1 MRSRGNAMPRTSH
14 QKCERCHV
22 RQAHKR
28 ARYSMCPPCRAEYR
42 VELREQR
49 ARARAVDP
57 VAEAVKD
64 VVLDLDNKPITQ
76 VLAEW
81 HNLNVA
87 LAGDIMPR
95 VRPEVILRK
104 VDPTTI
110 NRVSQ
115 VNGLTDEQR
124 LEIGRLYED
133 GISYD
138 SIRQRLKVSNATIVR
153 VARDLGLPP
162 RNKGPRSASPDVGEE
177 QPVPQSSDSV
187 QGRIEQLADNPGIPA
202 EHRRGIEQ
210 ALERM
215 VLPPKPEPVLHSTM
229 LPEAGQDWEVRVRGT
244 FTVRA
249 ASIESVLGQMRSKY
263 PNLRIVGIELI
274 DQPDT

>member
-1 MRSRGNAMPRTSH
+1 
-14 QKCERCHV
+14 
-22 RQAHKR
+22 
-28 ARYSMCPPCRAEYR
+28 MCPPCRAEYR

-81 HNLNVA
+81 HHLNVA

-104 VDPTTI
+104 VDPTTV

-124 LEIGRLYED
+124 LEIGHLYED

-138 SIRQRLKVSNATIVR
+138 SIRQRLKVSNATIAR

-162 RNKGPRSASPDVGEE
+162 RNKGPKSASPDSGET
-177 QPVPQSSDSV
+177 PVQEEPVIEGEDSIPGPQRV
-187 QGRIEQLADNPGIPA
+187 
-202 EHRRGIEQ
+202 

-215 VLPPKPEPVLHSTM
+215 VLPPKPEPVLHSTRQ
-229 LPEAGQDWEVRVRGT
+229 PEHAVLWEVRVTGT
-244 FTVRA
+244 ITVEVE
-249 ASIESVLGQMRSKY
+249 SIEAALAIVRKGY
-263 PNLRIVGIELI
+263 PNLRITGVV
-274 DQPDT
+274 QA

>member
-87 LAGDIMPR
+87 LAGDVMPR

-104 VDPTTI
+104 VDPTTV

-124 LEIGRLYED
+124 LEIGHLYED

-162 RNKGPRSASPDVGEE
+162 RNKGPRSVAQE

-187 QGRIEQLADNPGIPA
+187 QGRIEQLADNPAIPA

-215 VLPPKPEPVLHSTM
+215 VLPPKPEPVLHSTR
-229 LPEAGQDWEVRVRGT
+229 LPVSDVDAVHWEVRVEGILDAYYPT
-244 FTVRA
+244 IEEALASVRR
-249 ASIESVLGQMRSKY
+249 LQPG
-263 PNLRIVGIELI
+263 LRITGIV
-274 DQPDT
+274 QAQ